1 MAAGSQSERHP
12 KVGDV
17 KRVVVGVLAHVD
29 AGKTTLIESLLFR
42 TGAIRK
48 LGRVDAGDSHL
59 DFHELERRRGITI
72 YAKTATLELPGV
84 ELTLLDTPGH
94 VDFSSEAERALQV
107 LDYAVL
113 VIDAGDGVRG
123 HTETLWR
130 LLERYGVPTF
140 VYANKMD
147 LCTRSRE
154 EVMQELQSRLT
165 DACVDFAGLE
175 TIESPDGRLEP
186 HLSEQLA
193 ETCAATDEA
202 AIDEFFANGTLSEK
216 TVRRLVA
223 ERAVFPCFYGSA
235 LKQEGVGEFLDAV
248 ACLVDEKPHADEFG
262 ARVFKIS
269 HDLSGARLT
278 WMKVTGG
285 TLEAR
290 QPICI
295 ATAHGAITE
304 KADQIRRYLGG
315 KFETV
320 PTCVAGRICAVT
332 GLANTFAGM
341 ALGVEVAN
349 EGVAGRAGAA
359 CEDASGSSV
368 VARESAD
375 GHAAI
380 TLGGSADYAGLAHK
394 CADSIGA
401 AMHEGASNRAAVAR
415 KPTLVPTLAS
425 SVILNGCD
433 VRAVHAALNQLTDE
447 DPLLGAQWNERLQEL
462 QVQVMGAIQ
471 IEVLQATLQERFG
484 FDVSFGPSGVLYRE
498 TIEEPVVG
506 IGHFEPLRHYAE
518 VHLLIEP
525 LSAGSGVQFGTR
537 CHVDELD
544 LNWQRLI
551 LTNAMER
558 EHAGVLTGFPIT
570 DVRITLLAGR
580 AHDKHTEGGD
590 FRQATYRAIRQ
601 GLMQAKSVLLE
612 PCNRF
617 ALRVPADQVGRAFS
631 DLQLMG
637 ARYDAPQT
645 EGGFASIEGV
655 APAKEIGSYST
666 QLSSYTHGMGSLS
679 LEFHGYEPCHNAQE
693 VVEAAAYDPEADLAN
708 TPDSVFCYHGAGH
721 TVKWNEVAEAAH
733 VKPNPA
739 TFTAWREA
747 TPEFF
752 GNA

>member
-1 MAAGSQSERHP
+1 MAPQAVRLMPAGSPSGQPLPGDGRSPCEQPSTSGRQSYNGQRH
-12 KVGDV
+12 KVDAV
-17 KRVVVGVLAHVD
+17 KRAVVGVLAHVD
-29 AGKTTLIESLLFR
+29 AGKTTLIESLLYR
-42 TGAIRK
+42 AGAIRK
-48 LGRVDAGDSHL
+48 LGRVDSGDSHL

-72 YAKTATLELPGV
+72 YAKTATLELPSV
-84 ELTLLDTPGH
+84 ELVLLDTPGH
-94 VDFSSEAERALQV
+94 VDFSSEAERTLQV

-130 LLERYGVPTF
+130 LLERYDVPTF
-140 VYANKMD
+140 VFANKMD
-147 LCTRSRE
+147 LCARSRD
-154 EVMQELQSRLT
+154 EVMRELQSRLT
-165 DACVDFAGLE
+165 DACLDFTGLE
-175 TIESPDGRLEP
+175 AVESHDGGLAP
-186 HLSEQLA
+186 QLSEQLA
-193 ETCAATDEA
+193 EACAATDET
-202 AIDEFFANGTLSEK
+202 AIDEYFANGDLSAA
-216 TVRRLVA
+216 TVRQLVA
-223 ERAVFPCFYGSA
+223 KRAVCPCLFGSA
-235 LKQEGVGEFLDAV
+235 LKQEGVDELLDTV
-248 ACLVDEKPHADEFG
+248 ACLIDERPHPAEFG

-269 HDLSGARLT
+269 HEPSGARLT
-278 WMKVTGG
+278 WLKVTGG

-290 QPICI
+290 QPIEVV
-295 ATAHGAITE
+295 TAHGTVTE

-315 KFETV
+315 KFEMV
-320 PTCVAGRICAVT
+320 PSCTAGQICAVT
-332 GLANTFAGM
+332 GLSITFAGL
-341 ALGVEVAN
+341 ALGVE
-349 EGVAGRAGAA
+349 AA
-359 CEDASGSSV
+359 SED
-368 VARESAD
+368 
-375 GHAAI
+375 
-380 TLGGSADYAGLAHK
+380 
-394 CADSIGA
+394 
-401 AMHEGASNRAAVAR
+401 GASRAATAH
-415 KPTLVPTLAS
+415 KPTLIPTLAS

-447 DPLLGAQWNERLQEL
+447 DPLLGAQWNERLQEF

-484 FDVSFGPSGVLYRE
+484 LDVSFGPSGVLYRE

-525 LSAGSGVQFGTR
+525 LPAGSGVRFGTK

-612 PCNRF
+612 PWNRF

-631 DLQLMG
+631 DLQLMS
-637 ARYDAPQT
+637 ARYDAPRT
-645 EGGFASIEGV
+645 EGDFASIAGI

-666 QLSSYTHGMGSLS
+666 LLSSYTHGMGSLS

-693 VVEAAAYDPEADLAN
+693 VIEAATYDPEADLAN
-708 TPDSVFCYHGAGH
+708 TPDSVFCYHGAGR
-721 TVKWNEVAEAAH
+721 TVKWNEVAEVAH

-739 TFTAWREA
+739 TFTPWREA

>member
-1 MAAGSQSERHP
+1 MAPQAVRLMPAKPSSEQQHKAGAI
-12 KVGDV
+12 
-17 KRVVVGVLAHVD
+17 KRAVVGVLAHVD

-48 LGRVDAGDSHL
+48 LGRVDTGDSHL

-72 YAKTATLELPGV
+72 YAKTATLELRGV
-84 ELTLLDTPGH
+84 ELILLDTPGH
-94 VDFSSEAERALQV
+94 VDFSSEAERTLQV

-130 LLERYGVPTF
+130 LLERYGVPVF
-140 VYANKMD
+140 VFANKMD
-147 LCTRSRE
+147 LCARSRG
-154 EVMQELQSRLT
+154 EVMQELQSRLSA
-165 DACVDFAGLE
+165 ACLDFTGLE
-175 TIESPDGRLEP
+175 TIELPDGEFSP

-193 ETCAATDEA
+193 EACASTDEA
-202 AIDEFFANGTLSEK
+202 AIDEFFASGNISAN
-216 TVRRLVA
+216 TVRRLVTQ
-223 ERAVFPCFYGSA
+223 RAVCPCFFGAA
-235 LKQEGVGEFLDAV
+235 LKQEGVGEFLDSV
-248 ACLVDEKPHADEFG
+248 ACLVYEKPHPAEFG

-269 HDLSGARLT
+269 HDPTGARLT

-285 TLEAR
+285 ALEAR
-290 QPICI
+290 QPIEI
-295 ATAHGAITE
+295 ATAHGAVTE

-320 PTCVAGRICAVT
+320 PSCAAGQICAVT
-332 GLANTFAGM
+332 GFTNTFAGI
-341 ALGVEVAN
+341 ALGSEVKH
-349 EGVAGRAGAA
+349 EGAAGRAATA
-359 CEDASGSSV
+359 
-368 VARESAD
+368 
-375 GHAAI
+375 
-380 TLGGSADYAGLAHK
+380 L
-394 CADSIGA
+394 
-401 AMHEGASNRAAVAR
+401 

-433 VRAVHAALNQLTDE
+433 VRAVHAALSQLTDE

-525 LSAGSGVQFGTR
+525 LPAGSGVQFGTK

-590 FRQATYRAIRQ
+590 FRQATNRAIRQ

-617 ALRVPADQVGRAFS
+617 ALLVPADQVGRAFS

-637 ARYDAPQT
+637 ARYDTPRT
-645 EGGFASIEGV
+645 EGDFTSIEGI

-693 VVEAAAYDPEADLAN
+693 VIEAAAYDPEADLAN
-708 TPDSVFCYHGAGH
+708 TPDSVFCYHGAGR

-739 TFTAWREA
+739 TFTPWREA
-747 TPEFF
+747 TSEFF
-752 GNA
+752 GSA